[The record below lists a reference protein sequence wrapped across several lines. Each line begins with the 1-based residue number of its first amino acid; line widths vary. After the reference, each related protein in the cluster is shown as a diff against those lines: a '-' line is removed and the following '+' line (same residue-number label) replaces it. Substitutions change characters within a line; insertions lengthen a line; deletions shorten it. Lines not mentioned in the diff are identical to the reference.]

1 MASKSWLKFNRRR
14 CLKAVMETERGQF
27 YVSPDDRFGE
37 DNLPSR
43 PERRVRIAPETYVI
57 ADRLRKAA
65 RAKRVSFREL
75 ADRIGVSA
83 SLMGGI
89 VNCTRN
95 PSAEIIAKLAA
106 ELGVS
111 ADWLL
116 GSVAESP
123 QELEALRR
131 RKSALEAEAQ
141 EAWEKPSKRR
151 PLRKGSAGQ
160 SWRETSTG
168 KSRA

>member
-1 MASKSWLKFNRRR
+1 
-14 CLKAVMETERGQF
+14 METGRNQF
-27 YVSPDDRFGE
+27 YVSSDDKFEE
-37 DNLPSR
+37 DDLPSR

-65 RAKRVSFREL
+65 RAKKVSLREL

-116 GSVAESP
+116 GLVAESP
-123 QELEALRR
+123 QELEALRH

-141 EAWEKPSKRR
+141 EAWEKTKQAPTVEERLRR
-151 PLRKGSAGQ
+151 SELARNID
-160 SWRETSTG
+160 REIARLESCIRRSEEHIASTQ
-168 KSRA
+168 